1 LASENSDENAVDW
14 MREGRGEIENGA
26 PLRPVTGT
34 PTSGGHPGLL
44 EKGALVE
51 QRQVPATI
59 GENSPKRE
67 ILPVPEYPMSE
78 TVQPEHPWKTKGYL
92 RIHDV
97 MVSPPMLLVSFE
109 DGSVASVETRRL
121 LPPDTEGVDW
131 SRLIFCP
138 YEIGVPSATEIVVI
152 PSSRIR
158 ALTTVSMPSSS
169 CRVDGTSEE
178 PRSALRALREQRDE
192 RQDVAAAAESPQ
204 LVTDRAR
211 PPWGTSPDC
220 GRILKC

>member
-1 LASENSDENAVDW
+1 
-14 MREGRGEIENGA
+14 
-26 PLRPVTGT
+26 
-34 PTSGGHPGLL
+34 
-44 EKGALVE
+44 
-51 QRQVPATI
+51 
-59 GENSPKRE
+59 
-67 ILPVPEYPMSE
+67 MSE

-138 YEIGVPSATEIVVI
+138 YEIGLPSATEIVAI

-158 ALTTVSMPSSS
+158 ALT
-169 CRVDGTSEE
+169 DGEYAQQLDAASTELAMNLGV
-178 PRSALRALREQRDE
+178 RLRALREQRG
-192 RQDVAAAAESPQ
+192 RTIKDVAAAAGITAVSLSRIEHGHHGVRLQ
-204 LVTDRAR
+204 TA
-211 PPWGTSPDC
+211 
-220 GRILKC
+220 GRILQVLGYTLEDLVIWDNLLANGPFDETREPLEV